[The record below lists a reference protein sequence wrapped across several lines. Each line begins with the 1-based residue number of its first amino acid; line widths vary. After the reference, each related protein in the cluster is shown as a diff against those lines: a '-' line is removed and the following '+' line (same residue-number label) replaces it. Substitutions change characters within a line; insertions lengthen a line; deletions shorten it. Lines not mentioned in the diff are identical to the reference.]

1 MKRINFETAKLAKE
15 AEYDKESSCAV
26 YWKDGKLDREEEY
39 IFYATNAF
47 PAPYQAEIQSW
58 LRNEHNI
65 NIYVRTDYSISSEK
79 FYHFYTIAY
88 LKDCDYCEYKH
99 GESVDTYE
107 EAFEEGIVECLKIV
121 INEKNMGL

>member
-15 AEYDKESSCAV
+15 AGFNISFEIPPLV
-26 YWKDGKLDREEEY
+26 YTYAGRLLSLGYYQPNNVDF
-39 IFYATNAF
+39 IFA
-47 PAPYQAEIQSW
+47 APYQAELQSW

-65 NIYVRTDYSISSEK
+65 HIYVRTDYSISSEK

-88 LKDCDYCEYKH
+88 LKEDCDYCEYKH

-107 EAFEEGIVECLKIV
+107 EAFEEGIVESLKIV
-121 INEKNMGL
+121 INAK